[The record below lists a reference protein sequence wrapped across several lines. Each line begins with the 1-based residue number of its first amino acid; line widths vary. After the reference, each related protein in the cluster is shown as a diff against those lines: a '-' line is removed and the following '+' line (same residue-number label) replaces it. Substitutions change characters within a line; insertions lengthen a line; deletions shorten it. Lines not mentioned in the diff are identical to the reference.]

1 MQRHNLSGQ
10 AHAHDMRLTDS
21 VTAETV
27 FLHLT
32 LILLFCFQTGNNLI
46 RNPRTAVSEKIME
59 IPAIGRQPDIDLTTT
74 RIMADAVSKH
84 VMNGTFHER
93 FIRWKAELFRR
104 FSHCHCNIIFRL
116 QYIPGES
123 APGRRSSDEEE
134 RYHN

>member
-1 MQRHNLSGQ
+1 MQRHDLSGQ

-59 IPAIGRQPDIDLTTT
+59 IPAIGPDNHPDYGGCCFQA
-74 RIMADAVSKH
+74 RYEWHVS
-84 VMNGTFHER
+84 
-93 FIRWKAELFRR
+93 
-104 FSHCHCNIIFRL
+104 
-116 QYIPGES
+116 
-123 APGRRSSDEEE
+123 
-134 RYHN
+134 